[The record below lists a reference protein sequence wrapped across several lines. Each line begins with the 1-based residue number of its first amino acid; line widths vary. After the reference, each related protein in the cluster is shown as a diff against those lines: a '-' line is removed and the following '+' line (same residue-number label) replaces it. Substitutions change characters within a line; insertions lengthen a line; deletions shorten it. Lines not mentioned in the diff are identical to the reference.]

1 MLYTHIIDI
10 ESRIT
15 DVHKLD
21 NFGLRVSIRHMN
33 AAKFNELLGKT
44 LRVLRNSK
52 GWTQQEFAVLTGLSR
67 GTIANMETGRQAM
80 SAHQA
85 FLLAST
91 LDLRRVDEL
100 YPLLPVVL
108 EGDEDEIKIHRS
120 YQSSELNDLQLK
132 QVQALAR
139 AAG

>member
-1 MLYTHIIDI
+1 MR
-10 ESRIT
+10 E
-15 DVHKLD
+15 LD
-21 NFGLRVSIRHMN
+21 NLGFRVIVCEMN
-33 AAKFNELLGKT
+33 AAEFNEHLGKT
-44 LRVLRNSK
+44 LRDLRKSK

-67 GTIANMETGRQAM
+67 GTIANMETGRQAV

-91 LDLRRVDEL
+91 LGLRRVDEL
-100 YPLLPVVL
+100 YPLLPALL
-108 EGDEDEIKIHRS
+108 EDDEDEIKIHRS
-120 YQSSELNDLQLK
+120 YQSSDLNDLQLK